1 LRLIPR
7 DSLTP
12 MPWKNGGGITR
23 EIACF
28 PAGSD
33 TASFDWRISTAEVA
47 TDGPFSRFEGIDR
60 RLYLLE
66 GAGLDLRIG
75 TDGPK
80 RLWPGEHADF
90 AGEAPVDARL
100 VDGAVSDLNIMVRRN
115 RLQAHFMAAT
125 VSGRAAIDLP
135 WETAVLFVQEGEMS
149 VAGVSPGV
157 ARRFD
162 TVLLAPGHVRTLTV
176 SGTATLLLIGF
187 SAAA

>member
-1 LRLIPR
+1 MRLIPR

-28 PAGSD
+28 PAGSGS
-33 TASFDWRISTAEVA
+33 AGFDWRISTAEVA
-47 TDGPFSRFEGIDR
+47 ADGPFSRFDGIDR

-75 TDGPK
+75 PDTM
-80 RLWPGEHADF
+80 RLRPGEHVDF
-90 AGEAPVDARL
+90 AGEVPVDGRL
-100 VDGAVSDLNIMVRRN
+100 VDGAVSDLNIMVRRD
-115 RLQAHFMAAT
+115 RQQAHFAAAKVT
-125 VSGRAAIDLP
+125 GAAAIDLP
-135 WETAVLFVQEGEMS
+135 WETAALFVLEGEIAL
-149 VAGVSPGV
+149 AGASPGV

-162 TVLLAPGHVRTLTV
+162 TVLLAPGHGRTLTV

-187 SAAA
+187 NAAA